1 MKDFNADDFGFSDIE
16 DLPDENEKTDN
27 DQK

>member
-1 MKDFNADDFGFSDIE
+1 MTDFNADDFGFSDIE
-16 DLPDENEKTDN
+16 ELPEENEKTDY

>member
-1 MKDFNADDFGFSDIE
+1 MTEFNADDFGFSDIE
-16 DLPDENEKTDN
+16 ELPEEDKPTDN